1 TSNADV
7 VGWVRG
13 HDGRDHYTLF
23 VENGR
28 IANAEPAL
36 MDGLRA
42 IARVHEGTFRLTPN
56 QNIIVAGVT
65 AAARPG
71 IEALLAEHGLAA
83 LNRRSALRLN
93 SMACVALPTCGLAM
107 AESERYLPS
116 LIGRIETMLERHGLG
131 TEPITIRMSGCPNG
145 CSRPYIAQIGL

>member
-1 TSNADV
+1 VGYVPVDRVTAVIDAVMGVQRDYGDRVDRLHARFKYTIDDKGLDWIVAAIEARQGFAFEPARPFQFTSNADV

-83 LNRRSALRLN
+83 LNRRSA
-93 SMACVALPTCGLAM
+93 
-107 AESERYLPS
+107 
-116 LIGRIETMLERHGLG
+116 
-131 TEPITIRMSGCPNG
+131 
-145 CSRPYIAQIGL
+145 